1 MHVNDLIS
9 TSMNFIQQE
18 CSCEWPSWDLNSLG
32 GDGRGGVSNLG
43 HVDLQYELERLFD
56 DSIRHAGTH
65 INGTVVV
72 SANGLVG
79 ARPVVGLLV
88 HLDRHGITGCTVHS
102 ELRK

>member
-1 MHVNDLIS
+1 MRLTGCPIVGVIRGHTHLRNL
-9 TSMNFIQQE
+9 E
-18 CSCEWPSWDLNSLG
+18 PG
-32 GDGRGGVSNLG
+32 GGGADGRGGVSNLG

-102 ELRK
+102 QWRK